1 MNKIERELLS
11 KNGKIIL
18 RPQWNQRKQ
27 IWNIVQYSK
36 KRGWIETDFK
46 AFLSKENCEKAI
58 DNYTEK
64 HPNVF
69 IKD

>member
-36 KRGWIETDFK
+36 KRGWIKIDFK

-58 DNYTEK
+58 DNFIEK